1 VSARP
6 SRIARRRASSPLAAS
21 RHRAAQ
27 RLREFS
33 GRCALLATHRMPPIG
48 VYGYV
53 SATEMDR
60 CRMRYQRYG
69 LLPPQP
75 SRLAY
80 WSTWTG
86 MYTNI
91 RDY

>member
-1 VSARP
+1 M
-6 SRIARRRASSPLAAS
+6 
-21 RHRAAQ
+21 
-27 RLREFS
+27 
-33 GRCALLATHRMPPIG
+33 HRMPPIG

-60 CRMRYQRYG
+60 CRMRYQRFG

-86 MYTNI
+86 VYTNI